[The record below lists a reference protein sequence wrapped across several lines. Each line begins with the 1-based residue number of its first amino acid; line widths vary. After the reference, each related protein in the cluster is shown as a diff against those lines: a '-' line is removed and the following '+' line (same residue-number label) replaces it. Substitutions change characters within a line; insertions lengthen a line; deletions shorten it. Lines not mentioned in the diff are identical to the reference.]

1 MRYRNQNSYA
11 NDPRWLT
18 IKYACHCAACDA
30 KLERGQSAFYYPS
43 SRQMYGAECC
53 SKAKDSAADFAAR
66 KQDEDMM
73 NGGYNG

>member
-1 MRYRNQNSYA
+1 MRYRNHTN

-53 SKAKDSAADFAAR
+53 GKAKENAADFRAR
-66 KQDEDMM
+66 VQDEET
-73 NGGYNG
+73 YNAEYGA